1 MSNSS
6 ILHRAKEHSRKENTK
21 NYCGSYKQRIDT
33 YQQSATSGTIWTTIG
48 QSLTLSSIE
57 RISISST
64 FGWTSRSI
72 KVLVPSNA
80 LEEDEDEEEDNVG
93 VVVVREVATTSWFE
107 TKVSDSFGIT
117 YPSLY
122 PRAKIDFDDVEDDD
136 VIILPVR
143 QSMVYICKEGQY

>member
-1 MSNSS
+1 MAPT
-6 ILHRAKEHSRKENTK
+6 HK
-21 NYCGSYKQRIDT
+21 RIDT

-48 QSLTLSSIE
+48 QSLTLSNRE

-80 LEEDEDEEEDNVG
+80 LEEDDDDDDEEDNVG

-122 PRAKIDFDDVEDDD
+122 PRAKIDFDDVEDD